1 MVAESKTGSRRNPT
15 RRERRLSVVD
25 YILIVAL
32 SIVALSTVYPFLN
45 LIAIS
50 LSPISELYKGNVQL
64 VPRAATLEAY
74 TYVIKNT
81 ELGRAYGNTIYITFF
96 GTLISLCLTCC
107 GAYFLANKQ
116 VPGRN
121 AVLSFIL
128 ITKVFEGGV
137 IPFYLVVKSLGLID
151 TRWALILPVAINTF
165 WMLVMRNFFMKIPD
179 SLSASARMDG
189 CSEYRIL
196 LQIILPLSGAIV
208 ATLTLFYGVAQ
219 WNKYFH
225 AIIFLNKSRL
235 MPLQVL
241 IRSMYQDS
249 TTLIDSDSLPPPTQ
263 TIRAATIMLST
274 LPILC
279 LYPFLQRYF
288 VRGITVGAI
297 KG

>member
-1 MVAESKTGSRRNPT
+1 MV
-15 RRERRLSVVD
+15 LM
-25 YILIVAL
+25 
-32 SIVALSTVYPFLN
+32 SIIALSTLYPFMN

-50 LSPISELYKGNVQL
+50 LSPISELYKGNVRL
-64 VPRAATLEAY
+64 LPSKMTFDAY
-74 TYVIKNT
+74 SYVIGNVG
-81 ELGRAYGNTIYITFF
+81 LGGAYGNTLYITFF
-96 GTLISLCLTCC
+96 GTLVSLTLTVC

-121 AVLSFIL
+121 FVLTFII
-128 ITKVFEGGV
+128 ITKVFEGGI
-137 IPFYLVVKSLGLID
+137 IPFYLVVKALGLVNS
-151 TRWALILPVAINTF
+151 RWALILPVAINTF
-165 WMLVMRNFFMKIPD
+165 WMLVMRNFFMNIPS
-179 SLSASARMDG
+179 SLSDSARIDG
-189 CSEYRIL
+189 CSEYRIIA
-196 LQIILPLSGAIV
+196 QIILPLSGAIL

-225 AIIFLNKSRL
+225 AIIFLNDSKL

-241 IRSMYQDS
+241 IRSMYQDT

-263 TIRAATIMLST
+263 TTRAATIVLST
-274 LPILC
+274 VPILL